1 MKDFQDALKEMGPSV
16 TPDMEKWYKSFMQQV
31 RQVQKPATPVYLG
44 EKLMP
49 QIKTW
54 KTRPAYFVL
63 LEILGKKGDMTDD
76 DLFDQLKDEFEDL
89 GFKDFNDLLLRL
101 EVSGKIRTSSMS
113 RGKRHIELTQQ

>member
-1 MKDFQDALKEMGPSV
+1 
-16 TPDMEKWYKSFMQQV
+16 
-31 RQVQKPATPVYLG
+31 
-44 EKLMP
+44 MP

-76 DLFDQLKDEFEDL
+76 DLFNQIKDEFEDL
-89 GFKDFNDLLLRL
+89 GFKDFNQLLLDL

-113 RGKRHIELTQQ
+113 RGKRRIELVQ